1 MSDIDLSQHVLPFLS
16 LEKGMPICSEIDPE
30 LFFPQDVEG
39 NINASYYNER
49 GAQEVCSTC
58 VYKVDCLI
66 FAFKNNEQGIW
77 GGTTDGQRKEIRR
90 RIKITGESIEEIAS
104 KQK

>member
-1 MSDIDLSQHVLPFLS
+1 MSEIDLSEFILPFLS
-16 LEKGMPICSEIDPE
+16 EEKGMPVCSEIDPE

-49 GAQEVCSTC
+49 GAKEVCSSC

-77 GGTTDGQRKEIRR
+77 GGTTDGQRKQIRR
-90 RIKITGESIEEIAS
+90 EMKITGQSIEEIAL
-104 KQK
+104 KHK